1 MPTASY
7 GITCRA
13 RNRFTSPDGR
23 PTIGRSRAE
32 GLAERRGDADR
43 ALITE
48 RRGTHHRLGF
58 ALHRPRHGL
67 SVAACLTAQALN
79 IGYAPVSVVAWA
91 GDLPLGAAAQPRREE
106 EERAEAE
113 ARQQEIAELAAMAKL
128 LNERLTDTRSAP
140 VPAPLAMRSWT
151 TRLRRLA
158 GPLRR

>member
-58 ALHRPRHGL
+58 ALR
-67 SVAACLTAQALN
+67 LTTARFIGRFLTDPLDVPDEVLQYLADQLEIDDVAQAKR
-79 IGYAPVSVVAWA
+79 YTERR
-91 GDLPLGAAAQPRREE
+91 AA
-106 EERAEAE
+106 ERAAY
-113 ARQQEIAELAAMAKL
+113 
-128 LNERLTDTRSAP
+128 P
-140 VPAPLAMRSWT
+140 
-151 TRLRRLA
+151 
-158 GPLRR
+158 